1 MIGSVCMK
9 KDKIQKPVT
18 DEETKKEKKIPD
30 EKLKKNIQEKFEVG
44 ESTHI
49 LVE

>member
-1 MIGSVCMK
+1 MK
-9 KDKIQKPVT
+9 KTKVEKKDSKKPVA
-18 DEETKKEKKIPD
+18 EKKIPD
-30 EKLKKNIQEKFEVG
+30 EKLKKNIQEKFEVN